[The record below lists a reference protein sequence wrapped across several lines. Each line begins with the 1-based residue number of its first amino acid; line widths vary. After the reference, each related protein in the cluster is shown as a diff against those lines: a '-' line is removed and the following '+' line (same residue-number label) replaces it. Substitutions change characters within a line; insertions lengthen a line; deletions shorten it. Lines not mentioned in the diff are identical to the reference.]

1 MTKILKEKVVVAMH
15 LAPFLDQK
23 SALEQ
28 KTNLTQQDPAYFGP
42 FKTREGG
49 AIFFL
54 FSLTPGV
61 NGLLKNWLTIKFL
74 QKSLI

>member
-28 KTNLTQQDPAYFGP
+28 KTNLTLQDPAYFGP
-42 FKTREGG
+42 FKTRGG
-49 AIFFL
+49 QAFSFFL
-54 FSLTPGV
+54 Q
-61 NGLLKNWLTIKFL
+61 LLE
-74 QKSLI
+74 